1 MEDKKNARLMDL
13 YSTMNEQD
21 IIIYYKG
28 PFDDVILA
36 EIGNKI
42 RKKVFESPKVG
53 KRLFAVFME
62 LAQNVSLYSSEK
74 NLMEQEVKWGVGTL
88 VVYENPETY
97 MLVSGNM
104 VRNEVLEQII
114 QKCTEI
120 NQLDRENLRALKR
133 KYRSAE
139 IAPDHKGGNIGLI
152 QVALKSDFPLQIDA
166 RRIDDKHSF
175 FTISVQIYRHEDATS
190 DGEGEQ

>member
-1 MEDKKNARLMDL
+1 MDKTNARLMDL

-42 RKKVFESPKVG
+42 RKKVFDSPKVG

-62 LAQNVSLYSSEK
+62 LAQNVSMYSSEK
-74 NLMEQEVKWGVGTL
+74 NTMEQRVKWGVGTL
-88 VVYENPETY
+88 AVYETADMY
-97 MLVSGNM
+97 TLMSGNM
-104 VRNEVLEQII
+104 VKNDVLEQII
-114 QKCTEI
+114 EKCAEI
-120 NQLDRENLRALKR
+120 NKLDRESLRAMKR

-152 QVALKSDFPLQIDA
+152 QVALKSDFPLEIDA
-166 RRIDDKHSF
+166 KRIDDHHSF
-175 FTISVQIYRHEDATS
+175 FTISVSISRHDEKS
-190 DGEGEQ
+190 GEEENG

>member
-1 MEDKKNARLMDL
+1 MNKNNGGLIDL

-21 IIIYYKG
+21 IIVYYKG

-42 RKKVFESPKVG
+42 RKKAFESPKVG

-74 NLMEQEVKWGVGTL
+74 NHLESVNKWGVGML
-88 VVYENPETY
+88 VVYEKENVFT
-97 MLVSGNM
+97 LVSGNM
-104 VRNEVLEQII
+104 VKNEVLEQIVA
-114 QKCTEI
+114 KCNEI
-120 NQLDRENLRALKR
+120 NMLDRENLRAMKR
-133 KYRSAE
+133 QYRSQETPA
-139 IAPDHKGGNIGLI
+139 DHKGGNIGLI
-152 QVALKSDFPLQIDA
+152 QVALKVDLPLEVDA

-175 FTISVQIYRHEDATS
+175 FTISVNIFK
-190 DGEGEQ
+190 